1 MLEHAEPNTTL
12 VSDDDSIHPSSPL
25 QQSNALAI
33 ECGQRFGK
41 PMGIQTHIKG
51 WITEAGFED
60 VVEEIFK
67 WPLGD
72 WPADPKLKDIGRW
85 NAKMWNLGIEGWSL
99 RLLTQTHGVS
109 QAFNRVQTRDALS
122 SGFMLTNRQWTADE
136 VRRWNKDIRSQITA
150 RKSHGY
156 QLV

>member
-1 MLEHAEPNTTL
+1 M
-12 VSDDDSIHPSSPL
+12 SDDDSIPHGSAF
-25 QQSNALAI
+25 QESNALAI

-41 PMGIQTHIKG
+41 PMAIQNRIKG

-60 VVEEIFK
+60 VVEEVFK

-85 NAKMWNLGIEGWSL
+85 NATLWNLGIEGWSL

-109 QAFNRVQTRDALS
+109 QAFHRVRTS
-122 SGFMLTNRQWTADE
+122 SLKLTTRQWTADE
-136 VRRWNKDIRSQITA
+136 VRRWNKDIRNQITA